1 MTDMTPGVA
10 PERLTELVRRAPL
23 SFVGTVTRVG
33 GTSLAAVPAESRNE
47 RTAVVRVDQ
56 VLHAPEAFRQLAGSE
71 VTVQLAADAE
81 LMGVGDRAAFFT
93 QGMVYGEALGVT
105 EVGRLPAE
113 AVQPHVSLAA
123 TTADELPFTSV
134 QREIRHQDLA
144 AHAAEADAVVV
155 GTVVGLERA
164 GGAGGAGGTGG
175 VGSADRWSEHAPD
188 WWRATIGIT
197 QVERGPVTGA
207 TVAVLYPNSRDAH
220 HFRVPK
226 PKAGQQGLWLLHA
239 TQDDLRELAPYEL
252 IHPEDYQPAHELA
265 VLRERR

>member
-1 MTDMTPGVA
+1 MTDMSPVKH
-10 PERLTELVRRAPL
+10 EELTDLVRRTQL

-33 GTSLAAVPAESRNE
+33 GTSLAAVPAEARND

-71 VTVQLAADAE
+71 VTVQLSPDAG

-93 QGMVYGEALGVT
+93 QGMVYGEGLGVT
-105 EVGRLPAE
+105 EVGRLPAG
-113 AVQPHVSLAA
+113 AVQHHVSLAA
-123 TTADELPFTSV
+123 TTADEQPFTSV

-164 GGAGGAGGTGG
+164 GGADR
-175 VGSADRWSEHAPD
+175 ADRRSEHSPD
-188 WWRATIGIT
+188 WWRASIAVT
-197 QVERGPVTGA
+197 QVESGRVNDA
-207 TVAVLYPNSRDAH
+207 TLAVLYPNSRDAH
-220 HFRVPK
+220 YYRVPK
-226 PKAGQQGLWLLHA
+226 PRAGQEGLWLLHA
-239 TQDDLRELAPYEL
+239 TQDDQRELAPYEL
-252 IHPEDYQPAHELA
+252 IHPEDYQPVHKLA